1 MFSRALN
8 KLLVIAGNSD
18 WFIGAFVPV
27 VIGRS
32 NYFVLGSWQL
42 FENRSL
48 LLKLLFN
55 YSGFLCQHNF
65 LKLENKNGNIVL
77 MLLGDFLN
85 FPRGMLF
92 QIL

>member
-1 MFSRALN
+1 MA
-8 KLLVIAGNSD
+8 
-18 WFIGAFVPV
+18 AFVPV
-27 VIGRS
+27 VIGHS

-65 LKLENKNGNIVL
+65 PNLEKKNGNIVL

-85 FPRGMLF
+85 FPARDALPNF
-92 QIL
+92 VANS